1 MSIRF
6 LFEISKEFFDSMYS
20 HFEEDDAKYINETV
34 LRAKERQQEQ
44 PTREQPT
51 REQPTREQDEEQ
63 QDEEKGWNQY
73 EADDNHCYCNGCNIY
88 RQIILFIDP
97 NIDDNKF
104 D

>member
-6 LFEISKEFFDSMYS
+6 LFEISKEFFNLMYS
-20 HFEEDDAKYINETV
+20 HFEEDDAKYINEEV
-34 LRAKERQQEQ
+34 LRAKEREQ
-44 PTREQPT
+44 DGEEPIREQPT
-51 REQPTREQDEEQ
+51 REQEQQDVEQ

-73 EADDNHCYCNGCNIY
+73 EADDNPCYCNGCNIY

>member
-6 LFEISKEFFDSMYS
+6 LFEISKEFFNLMYS
-20 HFEEDDAKYINETV
+20 HFEEEYMVDEEATI
-34 LRAKERQQEQ
+34 KEKQDGEQQDGEQ
-44 PTREQPT
+44 
-51 REQPTREQDEEQ
+51 QDGEQ

-73 EADDNHCYCNGCNIY
+73 EADDNPCYCNGCNIY

-97 NIDDNKF
+97 NIGNNKF